1 VNNSQI
7 IDDDLPIKDISYF
20 TDIDKA
26 IEDNIEYYDKRKE
39 IVSKINFEE
48 ESYQRLRFEIANYLQ
63 ENKNL
68 LKEIKE
74 IINNNHSIIEKRNK
88 LETIMIKL
96 FDILVTN
103 NNNNF

>member
-74 IINNNHSIIEKRNK
+74 IINNNHSIIEKEIN
-88 LETIMIKL
+88 
-96 FDILVTN
+96 
-103 NNNNF
+103 